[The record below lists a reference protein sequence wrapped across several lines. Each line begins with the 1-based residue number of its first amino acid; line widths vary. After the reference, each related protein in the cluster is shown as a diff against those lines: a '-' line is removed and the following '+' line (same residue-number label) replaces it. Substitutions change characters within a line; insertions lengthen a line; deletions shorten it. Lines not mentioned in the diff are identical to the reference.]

1 MVFLGDWSA
10 KGRQLH
16 LCEHRRFH
24 LKSLKLILKDRII
37 CLYSCSEAEE
47 NSSQLT
53 SLLFSIKTLAWW
65 RHWLWKVW
73 EHQTIINATKKGKKK
88 KPNKTQVYAL
98 IISQL
103 LRSRSPNCWWQV
115 KQSKDLN
122 DSNVSNHIKTTIV
135 GQRTVSLTATRLIVW
150 LVVVYIQT
158 AHIYQEKHAE
168 TFGALIWAVNRQWA

>member
-1 MVFLGDWSA
+1 MSLFLQWSWR
-10 KGRQLH
+10 K
-16 LCEHRRFH
+16 F
-24 LKSLKLILKDRII
+24 ILTHKFII
-37 CLYSCSEAEE
+37 LNQNPCMM
-47 NSSQLT
+47 
-53 SLLFSIKTLAWW
+53 KTLIMKGV
-65 RHWLWKVW
+65 RTSNNN
-73 EHQTIINATKKGKKK
+73 QCNKKGEKKT
-88 KPNKTQVYAL
+88 PNKTQVYAL

-168 TFGALIWAVNRQWA
+168 TFGALIWAVNRKWA